1 MTVKA
6 APQMDPYAAAT
17 SEDVTRTLG
26 SLEDMTITQILAAKP
41 SLRDISDAALWHRGD
56 GDLITREHRELTA
69 GAQAVIDILESAEE
83 EVSTGDD
90 R

>member
-1 MTVKA
+1 MTAKSMT
-6 APQMDPYAAAT
+6 PMGPYAPAT
-17 SEDVTRTLG
+17 SEDVTRALG
-26 SLEDMTITQILAAKP
+26 ALDDLTITQILAAKP

-69 GAQAVIDILESAEE
+69 GAQAVIDILEITEE
-83 EVSTGDD
+83 ELAVDE

>member
-1 MTVKA
+1 MTAKSMT
-6 APQMDPYAAAT
+6 PMDPYAPAT

-26 SLEDMTITQILAAKP
+26 ALNDMTITQILAAKP

-56 GDLITREHRELTA
+56 GDLIAREHRELTA
-69 GAQAVIDILESAEE
+69 GAQAVIDILEITEE
-83 EVSTGDD
+83 ELAVDE